1 MSQQTLAQTRVVDP
15 ILSEHARGYRRPGN
29 VAQALF
35 PLAPVN
41 AYGGKV
47 IQFGKEAFR
56 LYNGKRAPGTNVKR
70 IDFGYEGQPYA
81 IVPTALEAK
90 VPWERMRDAN
100 AVPGINLASRAV
112 NLVLAAQQLEQ
123 EYDSAQLARNAANY
137 DNDHKLA
144 LVGANRWT
152 GANGDPTSD
161 INNAQTA
168 IGDTIGVEGNTV
180 LLSRRAFNAAR
191 LNPKILE
198 RFKGTAAAA
207 NSVTLDMLKALWNVE
222 NIVVGGAKV
231 ATGPNDTFGDVWGSD
246 VIVAYVAQ
254 GIGDGMGNPEE
265 PSYGYTYLIE
275 GMPAVEEP
283 YQDRNARSWI
293 YPVANDATPVLSGMA
308 AGFLIQNAGAP
319 AA

>member
-41 AYGGKV
+41 QYGGKV
-47 IQFGKEAFR
+47 IQFGKESFR
-56 LYNGKRAPGTNVKR
+56 LYNAKRAPGTNVKR

-81 IVPTALEAK
+81 IVPSALEAK

-123 EYDSAQLARNAANY
+123 EYDSAQLARNPASY
-137 DNDHKLA
+137 DNDHKVA

-152 GANGDPTSD
+152 GANGDPSTD
-161 INNAQTA
+161 IANAQEA
-168 IGDTIGVEGNTV
+168 IGDTIGVEGNTI
-180 LLSRRAFNAAR
+180 LLSRKAFNAAK
-191 LNPKILE
+191 LNPKIIE
-198 RFKGTAAAA
+198 RVKYTSAQ
-207 NSVTLDMLKALWNVE
+207 SVTLDVLKALWNVD

-231 ATGPNDTFGDVWGSD
+231 ATGPNDTFGDVWGAD

-254 GIGDGMGNPEE
+254 GEGDGMGNAEE
-265 PSYGYTYLIE
+265 PSYGYTYQIE
-275 GMPAVEEP
+275 GMPAVEEA

>member
-15 ILSEHARGYRRPGN
+15 ILSEHARGYRRPGM

-47 IQFGKEAFR
+47 ITFGKESFR
-56 LYNGKRAPGTNVKR
+56 LYNSKRAPGSNVKR
-70 IDFGYEGQPYA
+70 IDFGYEGDPYA
-81 IVPTALEAK
+81 IVPSALEAK

-100 AVPGINLASRAV
+100 AVPGINLASRSTNV
-112 NLVLAAQQLEQ
+112 VLGALSLER
-123 EYDSAQLARNAANY
+123 EYDSAQLARNAASY
-137 DNDHKLA
+137 DADHKVTLA
-144 LVGANRWT
+144 GANRWT
-152 GANGDPTSD
+152 GADGDPTAD
-161 INNAQTA
+161 ISTAMEA
-168 IGDTIGVEGNTV
+168 IGDSIGIAGNTV
-180 LLSRRAFNAAR
+180 LLSRKAFNAAK
-191 LNPKILE
+191 LNPKILD
-198 RFKGTAAAA
+198 RVKYTSAQA
-207 NSVTLDMLKALWNVE
+207 VTIELLKALWEVD

-231 ATGPNDTFGDVWGSD
+231 ATGQNDAFGDVWGTD

-254 GIGDGMGNPEE
+254 GEGDGNGNPEE
-265 PSYGYTYLIE
+265 PSYGYTYQIE

-308 AGFLIQNAGAP
+308 AGYLIQAAGSP